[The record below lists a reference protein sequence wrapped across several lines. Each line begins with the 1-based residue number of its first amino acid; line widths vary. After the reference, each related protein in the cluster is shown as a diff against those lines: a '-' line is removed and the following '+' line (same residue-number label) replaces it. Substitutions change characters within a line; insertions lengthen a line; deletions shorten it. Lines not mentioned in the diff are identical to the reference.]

1 MELELKVKEA
11 QRGNE
16 EAFIELMR
24 EHKVLLYKTL
34 YYYLKNQEGAL
45 EGVQEVTYRALI
57 NIKSL
62 KNPEGFKGWLMKIAI
77 NYALDQIKK
86 SSRETVVTSE
96 SVSIDSIVDKTYMKK
111 SDDVSVDKI
120 YLDSLLGSI
129 KPEYSRVI
137 ALKYFKDMTT
147 SDISKALG
155 IPEGTVKS
163 YIRRGLKAMRAIS
176 MEGGICSEGR

>member
-16 EAFIELMR
+16 EAFLELIK
-24 EHKVLLYKTL
+24 EHKVLLFKTL
-34 YYYLKNQEGAL
+34 HYYLKNQESAL
-45 EGVQEVTYRALI
+45 EGVQEVTCRALI
-57 NIKSL
+57 NIKNL
-62 KNPEGFKGWLMKIAI
+62 KNPQGFKGWLMKIAV
-77 NYALDQIKK
+77 NYAFDEIKK
-86 SSRETVVTSE
+86 NNREGVAASE
-96 SVSIDSIVDKTYMKK
+96 PVSLDFTTDNNYQRKADEI
-111 SDDVSVDKI
+111 SVDKI

-137 ALKYFKDMTT
+137 GLKYFQDMTI

-155 IPEGTVKS
+155 MPEGTVKS

-176 MEGGICSEGR
+176 LEGGICNEGR

>member
-16 EAFIELMR
+16 EAFLELMK

-34 YYYLKNQEGAL
+34 YYYLKNKEAAL
-45 EGVQEVTYRALI
+45 EGIQEVTCRALI

-62 KNPEGFKGWLMKIAI
+62 KNPEGFKGWIIKIAS
-77 NYALDQIKK
+77 NYALDEIKK
-86 SSRETVVTSE
+86 NSREGVATSD
-96 SVSIDSIVDKTYMKK
+96 SVSIDFIVDNNYQRK
-111 SDDVSVDKI
+111 SDEVSVDKI

-129 KPEYSRVI
+129 KSEYSRVI

-155 IPEGTVKS
+155 MPEGTVKS

-176 MEGGICSEGR
+176 LEGGICNEGR